1 MHPSLPISISCCQM
15 DKTWLFPGEDTDQPQ
30 SVQDQHALMGKIRL
44 MKQFM
49 WGVAVYVIATGE
61 PGPCSQ
67 HSQAQPL
74 HIA

>member
-1 MHPSLPISISCCQM
+1 MWQLKSEHADQMHSSLPISISSFQI
-15 DKTWLFPGEDTDQPQ
+15 DKAWFCAGEDTDQPQ

-61 PGPCSQ
+61 PGPC
-67 HSQAQPL
+67 
-74 HIA
+74 